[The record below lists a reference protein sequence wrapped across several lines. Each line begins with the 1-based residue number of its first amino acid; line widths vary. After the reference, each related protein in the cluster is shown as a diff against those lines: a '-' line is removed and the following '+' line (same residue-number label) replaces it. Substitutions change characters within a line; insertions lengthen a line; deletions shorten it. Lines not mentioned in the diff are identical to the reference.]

1 MSSRNTDRNV
11 TGRLTLAPDVA
22 RRAVGAADMRALLMM
37 VFHHTGDRYW
47 LGERFR
53 PVRDIRLI
61 APEDA
66 GLPADARDE
75 IRDAATAVLNRIRE
89 AGVPPPH
96 DRVFLPMIEKALRAK
111 LPDPE
116 PTMVCEQKGI

>member
-75 IRDAATAVLNRIRE
+75 IRDAATAVVTRI
-89 AGVPPPH
+89 GGPVVPPPPH
-96 DRVFLPMIEKALRAK
+96 RFFLQMIKNA
-111 LPDPE
+111 PPQNE
-116 PTMVCEQKGI
+116 PTQDLPLRRA

>member
-1 MSSRNTDRNV
+1 MSTRNTDRNV
-11 TGRLTLAPDVA
+11 TGRLTLDPDVA

-47 LGERFR
+47 LSERFR

-66 GLPADARDE
+66 GLPADVRDE
-75 IRDAATAVLNRIRE
+75 IRDAATAVLTGTRDAVVPQPDDALFLEMMRI
-89 AGVPPPH
+89 
-96 DRVFLPMIEKALRAK
+96 ALG
-111 LPDPE
+111 E
-116 PTMVCEQKGI
+116 SG